1 MEQTRGERRSLFHY
15 PILFAIVV
23 AVGVAL
29 ICIFLSS
36 FIANL
41 AVPEEGM
48 EEYRSYINTYAYR
61 IVRIVVAF
69 LIIIIMKLVS
79 RRTYQFGFR
88 KENFG
93 TSLALASIAFAFVA
107 YPNIIHP
114 LLYDG
119 ILPPGTELFPIILG
133 GIAPGFYEEVLF
145 RGLIFQNMMNQWAGN
160 KNYILKS
167 VLISGLMFGL
177 IHLLNLRH
185 GLSLLDSTLIQV
197 INTTG
202 IGVFFCAVYARTRN
216 LWGPVIIH
224 TLADISAGLIYSEAV
239 LGIWEAVIL
248 LGSGVAYLLIGLY
261 FIRSKKRKEIAALW
275 ERAPKAYGFSGK
287 TGENPISY

>member
-1 MEQTRGERRSLFHY
+1 MEQNKGERRSLFNY
-15 PILFAIVV
+15 PVLFAIVV

-48 EEYRSYINTYAYR
+48 EDYRSYINTYAYR
-61 IVRIVVAF
+61 FVRIVAAF
-69 LIIIIMKLVS
+69 LIIVIMKLIS

-88 KENFG
+88 KESFG
-93 TSLALASIAFAFVA
+93 TSLALASIALVVA
-107 YPNIIHP
+107 AYNIINP
-114 LLYDG
+114 LLYG
-119 ILPPGTELFPIILG
+119 GVLVPGVELLPIILG

-167 VLISGLMFGL
+167 VLISGLVFGL

-185 GLSLLDSTLIQV
+185 GLFLLDSTLIQV
-197 INTTG
+197 VNATG
-202 IGVFFCAVYARTRN
+202 IGVFFCAIYARTRN

-224 TLADISAGLIYSEAV
+224 TLTDISSDLIYSEAG
-239 LGIWEAVIL
+239 LGIRETVIML
-248 LGSGVAYLLIGLY
+248 VLGVAYLLIGLY
-261 FIRSKKRKEIAALW
+261 LIRSRKRKEIAALW
-275 ERAPKAYGFSGK
+275 EHTPKADSFSGK
-287 TGENPISY
+287 IGKNHISY